1 MTMKNL
7 NIMQFDIK
15 TTLMYGSIMEEIL
28 WNTLVGSNMHPTTMC
43 RFTKPFYGLKQ

>member
-15 TTLMYGSIMEEIL
+15 TTLMYESIVEEIL
-28 WNTLVGSNMHPTTMC
+28 WNTLVGSNMQTTQLPCVDSQNHFM
-43 RFTKPFYGLKQ
+43 G